1 MFDNPDDPKNPIYL
15 ANQGDVI
22 CLSNFNTA
30 MLDLPIESS
39 QKAADL
45 LFEAWTDRI
54 PPIGTRVTVVLEV
67 VGERQEK
74 GR

>member
-1 MFDNPDDPKNPIYL
+1 
-15 ANQGDVI
+15 
-22 CLSNFNTA
+22 